1 MSQSSKFSL
10 KTILL
15 LSSGLFFLLLAGV
28 IGFLVRDNMQQ
39 LSLEKA
45 RQEAKIILSHNLAIH
60 SYFSEHLKPAI
71 LPLVKEQ
78 LAAGYFDPAWMSST
92 FAVRQI
98 EHSTENRLS
107 KEIYYK
113 ECAINA
119 RSPENEADAV
129 ERDFLLRLN
138 QDPKLDE
145 ETEVREFDGAQYYV
159 VMRRGETLEST
170 CMMCHST
177 PEEAPQGLV
186 ALYGRERSFHRQ
198 VGETISAVSIRIPLS
213 QAYADVLPFSWR
225 LSLILSLAAGLLLAI
240 KHLLYDRLVLKPVQV
255 IRDQAHRI
263 ATDEQCLGE
272 RLPMFPGREL
282 QELAGAF
289 NTMSGNLKLERDSLE
304 VRVDERT
311 AALQQAIEDLQLS
324 EERYRTLNRSMIQP
338 MALHEIIC
346 DSAGVPVDYRFLDV
360 NPAFETLMG
369 KSAAEIVGRTVRELL
384 PVTEEYWIET
394 YGQVAL
400 TGQSDHFENYS
411 QALDRHF
418 DVVAF
423 SPRAGEF
430 AVVATD
436 ITARVKMIE
445 RQRNLEQ
452 QMLHA
457 QKLESLGVLAGGI
470 AHDFN
475 NILMAVLGN
484 ADLALMRLSPESPA
498 VENLRQIEKAAGQ
511 ATDLARQMLAYS
523 GKGRFVI
530 EPLNLNS
537 LVEEMLHILKVSI
550 SKQAVLRFHYS
561 PHLPTIEADATQ
573 VRQILMNLVIN
584 ASEAIGERSGVI
596 AISTGMMDCDRQY
609 LQGTSLDEEL
619 PEGMYVYTEVADTG
633 CGMDRETLSKLFDP
647 FFSTKFT
654 GRGLG
659 MAAVLG
665 IIRGHHGAIKVYSEP
680 GKGTTFKVLFPAST
694 RAEAIYD
701 LPVADSVWRGNGTIL
716 LVDDEE
722 TVRAVGK
729 DMLMELGYTVVT
741 AADGREA
748 LKVFAEQRANI
759 ACVLMDLTMPHMDG
773 EQAFREL
780 RRIDPAVKIIMASG
794 YNEQEV
800 SQKFLGKGLSGFLQ
814 KPFRIST
821 LRATLQNLEEKPSS
835 D

>member
-1 MSQSSKFSL
+1 L
-10 KTILL
+10 KAILL
-15 LSSGLFFLLLAGV
+15 LSSGLFFLLLAGT

-45 RQEAKIILSHNLAIH
+45 RQEAKIILTHNLAIH
-60 SYFSEHLKPAI
+60 TYFSEHLKPAI

-78 LAAGYFDPAWMSST
+78 LATGYFDPAWMSST

-98 EHSTENRLS
+98 EHATENRLS

-119 RSPENEADAV
+119 RSPQNEADAV

-138 QDPKLDE
+138 QDPKLEE
-145 ETEVREFDGAQYYV
+145 ETEVRKFEGAQYYV

-186 ALYGRERSFHRQ
+186 ALYGSERSFHRQ
-198 VGETISAVSIRIPLS
+198 VGDTISAVSIRIPLS

-225 LSLILSLAAGLLLAI
+225 LTLILSLAAGLLLAI

-255 IRDQAHRI
+255 IRNQARRI

-272 RLPMFPGREL
+272 TLPVFPGREF

-304 VRVDERT
+304 TRVEERT
-311 AALQQAIEDLQLS
+311 AALQQAVEDLQLS

-338 MALHEIIC
+338 MALHEVIC
-346 DSAGVPVDYRFLDV
+346 DSAGVPVDYCFLDV

-369 KSAAEIVGRTVRELL
+369 KSSTEIVGRTVRELL

-400 TGQSDHFENYS
+400 TGQSAHFQNYS

-423 SPRAGEF
+423 SPRAGQF

-436 ITARVKMIE
+436 ITARVNMIE
-445 RQRNLEQ
+445 RQRSLEQ

-484 ADLALMRLSPESPA
+484 ADLALMRLAPESPA

-550 SKQAVLRFHYS
+550 SKQAVLRFNYS

-633 CGMDRETLSKLFDP
+633 CGMDKETLSKLFDP

-680 GKGTTFKVLFPAST
+680 DKGTTFKVLFPAST
-694 RAEAIYD
+694 RAETLYD
-701 LPVADSVWRGNGTIL
+701 LPVTDSAWRGSGTIL

-729 DMLMELGYTVVT
+729 DMLVELGYTVVT

-780 RRIDPAVKIIMASG
+780 RRIDPTVKIIMASG

-821 LRATLQNLEEKPSS
+821 LRATLQNLEEQPSS